1 MSKGRWRVTINP
13 CSHDYVEDD
22 ESGHMRCMFC
32 KQIVFERD
40 EKGRKIASD
49 LAKKNWRRGE
59 LPRGHQRERESDD
72 LDRTTRIWVG
82 CG

>member
-40 EKGRKIASD
+40 EKGRKTASD
-49 LAKKNWRRGE
+49 LAKKKLAARRIAKRAPEGKGE
-59 LPRGHQRERESDD
+59 
-72 LDRTTRIWVG
+72 
-82 CG
+82 